1 MLVGNIRDCDIDRD
15 INIEFMIGMFSDNF
29 CNIDMRPLSSK
40 CANPKFLKER
50 EGLEN
55 IMNMSP

>member
-1 MLVGNIRDCDIDRD
+1 
-15 INIEFMIGMFSDNF
+15 
-29 CNIDMRPLSSK
+29 MRPLSSSK

-55 IMNMSP
+55 IMNMSPV